1 MTDKEMIEEMA
12 KVIESVKLYGIDN
25 YGRKIS
31 HDSMLELAEELLKH
45 YQPKIPEGSVV
56 LSKCEAQKYYAYK
69 HIEPQ
74 IKGCLDREIKLERQ
88 LKEARKETAREI
100 LEWIEFSGVD
110 ISIFKGKISPYI
122 ECKYELDISC
132 KAIKGYENYFISNN
146 GIVINTKTNK
156 IKEQFLDNKGYPY
169 VTLYKNNEAKTI
181 KVHRLVAV
189 AFIDNPKNNP
199 EVNHING
206 IKTDNRVENLEWCTA
221 KENSLHK
228 AVVLGKG
235 NIKPVRCVETGIIY
249 PSGLEASRQLKI
261 SSGAISKSCK
271 DNSKNLKAGGYHW
284 EYLDKRFIEVEE

>member
-1 MTDKEMIEEMA
+1 MTDKEKQIEDMA
-12 KVIESVKLYGIDN
+12 NCKSCYERFGKCPIKDRATCLDYTRAVCQYEQGY
-25 YGRKIS
+25 R
-31 HDSMLELAEELLKH
+31 
-45 YQPKIPEGSVV
+45 KIPEGSVV
-56 LSKCEAQKYYAYK
+56 LSKEEFDEDYVTKQ
-69 HIEPQ
+69 
-74 IKGCLDREIKLERQ
+74 DRDYWKNKTEILGNKLKQ
-88 LKEARKETAREI
+88 ARKETAREI

-169 VTLYKNNEAKTI
+169 VTLYKDNKEKTI
-181 KVHRLVAV
+181 KVHRLVAD
-189 AFIDNPKNNP
+189 AFIDNPKNKP

-228 AVVLGKG
+228 TVVLGKG